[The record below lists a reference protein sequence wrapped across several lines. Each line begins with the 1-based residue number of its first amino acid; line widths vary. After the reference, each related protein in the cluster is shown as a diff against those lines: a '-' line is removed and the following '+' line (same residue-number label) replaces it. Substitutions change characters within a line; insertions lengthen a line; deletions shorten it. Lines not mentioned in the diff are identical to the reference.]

1 MPKMKTHSGTKKRV
15 KVTGSGRLRHE
26 QVNKRHRLEVKTS
39 KRSRK
44 LRLDSDV
51 SAADTQNV
59 KRLLGMR

>member
-15 KVTGSGRLRHE
+15 KVTGSGRLMHE
-26 QVNKRHRLEVKTS
+26 QINKRHRLEVKTS

-44 LRLDSDV
+44 LQLDSEV
-51 SAADTQNV
+51 SAADQRAV

>member
-15 KVTGSGRLRHE
+15 KVTGSGKLMHE

-44 LRLDSDV
+44 LQQDAAVSPADSK
-51 SAADTQNV
+51 NV

>member
-15 KVTGSGRLRHE
+15 KKTGSGTLMHE

-44 LRLDSDV
+44 LRKDSPV
-51 SAADTQNV
+51 SAADTKNV